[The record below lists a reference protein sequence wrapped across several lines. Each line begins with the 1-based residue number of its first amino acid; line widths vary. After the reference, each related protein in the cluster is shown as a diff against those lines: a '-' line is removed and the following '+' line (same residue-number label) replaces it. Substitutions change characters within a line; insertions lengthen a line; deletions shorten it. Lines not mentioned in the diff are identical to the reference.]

1 MIDLPAGGSMVL
13 GIDPGPSSSGWALLD
28 FTIASAPVWFE
39 GGRTERM
46 LALFELLEQRELA
59 PRIALVAVE
68 RAVALYS
75 PLANVQ
81 AMGTAWAGG
90 HVAGLAEARGFTVV
104 ALGVNEWRQAFVG
117 HSSRGEN
124 VDHKVEAALRMF
136 VRQMPTRTSVH
147 ARDAAGVACVAAR
160 DWRRSLRLQREAAP

>member
-1 MIDLPAGGSMVL
+1 MSFVL
-13 GIDPGPSSSGWALLD
+13 GIDPGPSANGWALLD
-28 FTIASAPVWFE
+28 FSIASAPVWFE
-39 GGRTERM
+39 SGRTERV
-46 LALFELLEQRELA
+46 LALFELLAERGLA
-59 PRIALVAVE
+59 ARIGLVAVE
-68 RAVALYS
+68 RAVALYN

-90 HVAGLAEARGFTVV
+90 RVAGIAEARGFAVI

-117 HSSRGEN
+117 HSRKGEN

-136 VRQMPTRTSVH
+136 VRHMPTRTSVH

-160 DWRRSLRLQREAAP
+160 DWRRRTQPGARLA